1 MGPGFALLL
10 TYPGGTMNSNF
21 FRLTDEAWIKID
33 RMIVNLKSLKRGF
46 QDERSWHEDW
56 DCREYERHRQEM
68 WEVKSRSDLTV
79 QEYCYRFGRSQS

>member
-1 MGPGFALLL
+1 MER
-10 TYPGGTMNSNF
+10 NF
-21 FRLTDEAWIKID
+21 LPLTDELWIKID

-46 QDERSWHEDW
+46 QDERSSHEDW

-79 QEYCYRFGRSQS
+79 QEYYCRFGRSQS